1 MYKTLALIV
10 AGLFFATPT
19 FALDDYTQHNFTAS
33 KDNLSVTVREHDGLD
48 KWMGQIDY
56 KFSGWGYGY
65 RYQESKGD
73 VEHRLRLNAP
83 TLVKFYGVSVT
94 PRVEYRSFDKSSKD
108 DFTNV
113 WLRIQ
118 YKHNITENLSGY
130 IKIQPKFSFGYN
142 KFDDG
147 RFYESQNNIGF
158 DYKLPNGVTIGI
170 FGEKNYDEHLERK
183 DLFLGTNVSVK
194 F

>member
-1 MYKTLALIV
+1 MNKLVTTLV
-10 AGLFFATPT
+10 AGLLFATPT
-19 FALDDYTQHNFTAS
+19 FALDDYTQHNFKLK
-33 KDNLSVTVREHDGLD
+33 KDNLSLTYRDHDNLD
-48 KWMGQIDY
+48 KWMTQIDY
-56 KFSGWGYGY
+56 KLAGFGYAY
-65 RYQESKGD
+65 RYQESKGN
-73 VEHRLRLNAP
+73 VEHRLRMNTPSLIKLGNF
-83 TLVKFYGVSVT
+83 KVT
-94 PRVEYRSFDKSSKD
+94 PRIEYRMFDKEGKD
-108 DFTNV
+108 DYGNV

-147 RFYESQNNIGF
+147 RFYEAQNNIGF